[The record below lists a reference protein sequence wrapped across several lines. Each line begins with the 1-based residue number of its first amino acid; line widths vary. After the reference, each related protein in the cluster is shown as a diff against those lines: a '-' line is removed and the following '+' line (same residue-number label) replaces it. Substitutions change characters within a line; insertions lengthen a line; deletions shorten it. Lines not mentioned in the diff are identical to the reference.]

1 MDTKTITLILGL
13 AAVLGVGY
21 LVITMRRAGIVAA
34 GPPGLLPAPSKAEAR
49 ANLAQND
56 LARLQVLKGSKAI
69 AEASKEAQ
77 LGEVRAH
84 DRAATKAKVAA

>member
-1 MDTKTITLILGL
+1 MDTKTIALVLGL

-34 GPPGLLPAPSKAEAR
+34 GPPGLLPAPSKAEAK
-49 ANLAQND
+49 ANLQQND
-56 LARLQVLKGSKAI
+56 LARLQFIKGAKAV

-77 LGEVRAH
+77 LGDVRAH
-84 DRAATKAKVAA
+84 DRAAEKKKLVA